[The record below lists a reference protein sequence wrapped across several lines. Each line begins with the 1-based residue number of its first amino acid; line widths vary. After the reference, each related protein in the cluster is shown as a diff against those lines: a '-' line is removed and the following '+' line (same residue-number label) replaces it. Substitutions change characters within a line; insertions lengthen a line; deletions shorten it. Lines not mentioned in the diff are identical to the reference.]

1 MEKRGYKQNII
12 PMRVSE
18 NVEDFIMKK
27 KKVFI
32 GSSKEAEEELTI
44 ISAMLDDLGAE
55 ARPWNSLTNPV
66 LLQEIIPLTV
76 C

>member
-1 MEKRGYKQNII
+1 
-12 PMRVSE
+12 MRVSE

-55 ARPWNSLTNPV
+55 ARPWNSMATHF
-66 LLQEIIPLTV
+66 
-76 C
+76 